1 MIKKERLEELLKQG
15 ATIYEAY
22 PYDDVEEI
30 NLGDTEYFN
39 YELKERTLRVENKE
53 FKYLFETKEDA
64 EFASEF
70 GFIEKPFRLHFMPWN
85 KLKTMVEDRYFVNDT
100 IYFMIDSIY
109 KFCVDKKNV
118 CIYTRDFESTQW
130 ITLFNKPL
138 TKENYILACRKCR
151 ELFLKGNTND

>member
-39 YELKERTLRVENKE
+39 YEIEKQTLRVENKE
-53 FKYLFETKEDA
+53 FKYLYETKEDA

-70 GFIEKPFRLHFMPWN
+70 SFIEKRFRLNFMTWTQI
-85 KLKTMVEDRYFVNDT
+85 KEMVKNSYFVENIGYFINDL
-100 IYFMIDSIY
+100 IY
-109 KFCVDKKNV
+109 KFCVDKENV
-118 CIYTRDFESTQW
+118 YIYTRDFESTQW
-130 ITLFNKPL
+130 ITLFHKPL
-138 TKENYILACRKCR
+138 TKENYIKACEYARS
-151 ELFLKGNTND
+151 LFLGDEK